1 MADGNQGCSKLIEVI
16 LTWIWSGQE
25 LSQLGALEGLW
36 LGENQLTGSL
46 PKELGQL
53 KQLEI
58 MCLEHNQLA
67 GAGVFEKFF
76 LRKKSVNLVFS
87 PDPLQYLQS
96 LVKDFNTAWH
106 CSTPSTGEIPEMFE
120 QLRKIELL
128 QLEHN
133 QLSGEIPRSIWC
145 LGDKISFICLEF
157 EVEQFYLI

>member
-76 LRKKSVNLVFS
+76 LRKKISKSGIFS
-87 PDPLQYLQS
+87 
-96 LVKDFNTAWH
+96 
-106 CSTPSTGEIPEMFE
+106 
-120 QLRKIELL
+120 
-128 QLEHN
+128 
-133 QLSGEIPRSIWC
+133 
-145 LGDKISFICLEF
+145 
-157 EVEQFYLI
+157 